1 MKTEV
6 KTITYTKLLGTYVL
20 GFKKMDT
27 HMAEMMSQGW
37 RVQAQNA
44 QDGKKRILM
53 GNTADSM
60 TVTYIK
66 D

>member
-1 MKTEV
+1 
-6 KTITYTKLLGTYVL
+6 
-20 GFKKMDT
+20 
-27 HMAEMMSQGW
+27 MAEMMSQRSGESVSVFDVSHGHEGW

-60 TVTYIK
+60 ASSMSIREGTTSI
-66 D
+66 